1 MDVLGFSIDKAETQQ
16 QQTSTPAAAAPGPSK
31 ASKDSSTCDNA
42 TSEEVNDSKK
52 EETEKQT
59 GKSVTLILFC
69 PPFNSS
75 FIIMLKE
82 EKPIIRSIQYFYS
95 NLYILTPP
103 EPRKFLK
110 KSFITYDYKF

>member
-16 QQTSTPAAAAPGPSK
+16 QQTSTPSAAAAAAPDPSK

-52 EETEKQT
+52 AETEKQT
-59 GKSVTLILFC
+59 GKSVLLILFC

-95 NLYILTPP
+95 TLDSLTPP
-103 EPRKFLK
+103 NQG
-110 KSFITYDYKF
+110 I

>member
-16 QQTSTPAAAAPGPSK
+16 PSTQAAAAAAPDHSK
-31 ASKDSSTCDNA
+31 ASKDSSTCDND
-42 TSEEVNDSKK
+42 TSEEVNERKK
-52 EETEKQT
+52 AETEKQT
-59 GKSVTLILFC
+59 GKSVILILFC

-95 NLYILTPP
+95 NLDSLTPP
-103 EPRKFLK
+103 NQG
-110 KSFITYDYKF
+110 I